1 MFPAWDEN
9 LFKRINT
16 SHSHAVDYLMQFLS
30 NKYVWIPLYLFLIWK
45 LYRQHQK
52 SIKAAIVYLVL
63 AVIWA
68 DQISSSILKPLV
80 KRLRPSHV
88 PEFQSWIHLPDG
100 AGGLYGFCS
109 SHAANAFAVA
119 VSFFLLTRSKSMGIS
134 LLLWAIL
141 ISFSR
146 IYLGVHYPLDVI
158 TGAFVGTSGA
168 FILKYVV
175 YDKLVKN

>member
-1 MFPAWDEN
+1 MFPAWDES
-9 LFKRINT
+9 LFKLINS
-16 SHSHAVDYLMQFLS
+16 SHSQALDYFMQFLS
-30 NKYVWIPLYLFLIWK
+30 NKFVWIPLYVFLIWQ
-45 LYRQHQK
+45 LYIHRQK
-52 SIKAAIVYLVL
+52 SIKAAVFYLIL
-63 AVIWA
+63 TVIWA
-68 DQISSSILKPLV
+68 DQISSTLLKPLV

-100 AGGLYGFCS
+100 PGGVYGFCS

-119 VSFFLLTRSKSMGIS
+119 VGFYLLTRNKSMGIS
-134 LLLWAIL
+134 LLSWAIL

-168 FILKYVV
+168 LILKYFV